1 MTMRAVLR
9 ADNIVPLETLSAD
22 NMEGSK
28 RFQFGA
34 MALAVNSSL
43 TLKRLQRLGNRVFS

>member
-1 MTMRAVLR
+1 MTVRAVLP

-28 RFQFGA
+28 RFQSGA
-34 MALAVNSSL
+34 MALAL
-43 TLKRLQRLGNRVFS
+43 TPH

>member
-1 MTMRAVLR
+1 MTVRAVLP

-28 RFQFGA
+28 RFSSRDGIG
-34 MALAVNSSL
+34 VNSSL
-43 TLKRLQRLGNRVFS
+43 TLKRLQRLRNRVFS